1 MTPPSDVNESAPR
14 ASHAF
19 ITGEGPHM
27 QPHNDSG
34 SKLEASRQT
43 PMAPGAAGYDEWLLD
58 MSIEETFP
66 ASDAMLPVRPGSNL
80 SMRQS
85 AG

>member
-1 MTPPSDVNESAPR
+1 
-14 ASHAF
+14 
-19 ITGEGPHM
+19 M

-80 SMRQS
+80 SMRHS